1 MSKHNYKSMFH
12 IYFIFF
18 FVSIIILFISILFF
32 IQIITIQDPNGNR
45 VRSNWPKLFTEN
57 ISNYILLDNG
67 KIGLNEEGK
76 KLLIDNQLGLQIL
89 NVNGEEIYTFQTP
102 ADVPIIYSQGD
113 LLNIYQNGQLLQ
125 ETTSLI
131 GTYINN
137 EKEYV
142 YLVHFPMKL
151 QKVIMYLNGE
161 HFTEGK
167 TMIFIL
173 GGVLLLLIIIG
184 GIIYGFYMTKTMTHL
199 MTAIQDISRRIY
211 QPKNNT
217 GTFKEVYESLNK
229 LDHDIKLSDQ
239 TRLQTEKSREEW
251 IANITHDLKTPLSP
265 IKCYGEILAES
276 KDSLTADRAGIILK
290 NADYI
295 ETLVNDLKLTY
306 QLDNKMITL
315 DLTTHNIVRFM
326 KEVVIDIL
334 NDPQFIDQ
342 QILFDSNEEKID
354 WQFDPKL
361 LRRAFTNLIINAFVH
376 GNSNTEVHLT
386 ISKINKQLEIIIS
399 DNGLGMTQEQID
411 HLFERYYRGGT
422 TKKNTEGTGLG
433 LAITKEII
441 EYHHGVIEVTS
452 IVGKGS
458 QFRILFP
465 LIKDN

>member
-18 FVSIIILFISILFF
+18 FVSIVIFLISILFF
-32 IQIITIQDPNGNR
+32 IQVITIQDPNGNR

-67 KIGLNEEGK
+67 EVGLKEEGK
-76 KLLIDNQLGLQIL
+76 KLLIDNQVGLQIL
-89 NVNGEEIYTFQTP
+89 NVSGEEIFAFQTS
-102 ADVPIIYSQGD
+102 ANVPITYSQGD
-113 LLNIYQNGQLLQ
+113 LLNIYQNHQLQQ

-131 GTYINN
+131 GTYTNN

-161 HFTEGK
+161 QFTKGK
-167 TMIFIL
+167 TIIFIL
-173 GGVLLLLIIIG
+173 GSAFLLLIIIG

-199 MTAIQDISRRIY
+199 MTAIQDISKRIY
-211 QPKNNT
+211 QPKKNT
-217 GTFKEVYESLNK
+217 GTFEEVYKSLNR

-251 IANITHDLKTPLSP
+251 IANISHDLKTPLSP
-265 IKCYGEILAES
+265 IKGYGEILAES
-276 KDSLTADRAGIILK
+276 KDSLTAKRAGIILK

-295 ETLVNDLKLTY
+295 EMLINDLKLTY
-306 QLDNKMITL
+306 QLDNGMIIL
-315 DLTTHNIVRFM
+315 DLKTQDMVRFM
-326 KEVVIDIL
+326 KEIVIDIL
-334 NDPQFIDQ
+334 NDPQFIDPR
-342 QILFDSNEEKID
+342 IIFESKEEKID
-354 WQFDPKL
+354 WQFDSKL

-386 ISKINKQLEIIIS
+386 ISRINKQLEIIIS
-399 DNGLGMTQEQID
+399 DNGPGMTQEQVD

-422 TKKNTEGTGLG
+422 TKQKTEGTGLG

-441 EYHHGVIEVTS
+441 AYHHGKIEVSS
-452 IVGKGS
+452 IVDKGS
-458 QFRILFP
+458 QFHILFP
-465 LIKDN
+465 LIKEI

>member
-102 ADVPIIYSQGD
+102 TDVPIIYSQGD

-131 GTYINN
+131 GTYTNN

-151 QKVIMYLNGE
+151 QKVTMYLNGE

-265 IKCYGEILAES
+265 IKGYGEILAES

-342 QILFDSNEEKID
+342 QILFDSNKEKID

-361 LRRAFTNLIINAFVH
+361 LRRAFTNLIINSFVH

-386 ISKINKQLEIIIS
+386 ISKVNKQLEIIIS
-399 DNGLGMTQEQID
+399 DNGPGMTQEQID

-422 TKKNTEGTGLG
+422 TKKNTECTGLG